1 MTVSETTALLDT
13 LAWPVVVLIV
23 LAFFR
28 RQLVALVER
37 VREIEGPAD
46 LKITLDAQKVE
57 QIITKGRQANATPAA
72 VAQQIVRS
80 ATVLEKRETRILRA
94 LLDDDGRGMFNYQT
108 DYYKP
113 ALMALVSK
121 GLVQRQDKGFAL
133 TPEGMRVTKEYL
145 TTVLE
150 SGTAAASSGSAG
162 QNSGS

>member
-1 MTVSETTALLDT
+1 MVAVRKLLLLIAPALCVHAQAST
-13 LAWPVVVLIV
+13 
-23 LAFFR
+23 
-28 RQLVALVER
+28 
-37 VREIEGPAD
+37 VREARPCRADSGID

>member
-1 MTVSETTALLDT
+1 MTVSEIIALLDT
-13 LAWPVVVLIV
+13 LAWPVVILVV
-23 LAFFR
+23 VAVFR
-28 RQLVALVER
+28 RQLVALVGR

-108 DYYKP
+108 EYYKP

-150 SGTAAASSGSAG
+150 SGTAGSSSAPA